1 MKEEKLDWENIRAQ
15 LNKLLPENKK
25 LEDSNISQLQNFII
39 GVNNPLNKNTR
50 DESIKLGKEFISSAE
65 QNLELSKFSF
75 ENKKYASAIFNL
87 TLATE
92 KLVKAYGLI
101 FMGVKKKN
109 LKWDIG
115 HNSTLTYSIIMK
127 KEPFKS
133 YFEIMKGFYP
143 NLLNKNFEELK
154 SFIEKEKTKSEILMA
169 KKEEIDKVLDVYQKI
184 ENVFNEDTLNQIKT
198 QIEKFLSAFSE
209 ANGKIKDNLK
219 FDYLP
224 KLVIS
229 FTSLAA
235 ISFITF
241 PHYFSS
247 NYPDSKEVEYNEDL
261 GIVQSFNRIYEILRS
276 CYKNLDEYVNGCLK

>member
-1 MKEEKLDWENIRAQ
+1 MNEEKLDWENIKVQ

-39 GVNNPLNKNTR
+39 GVNNLLNKNTR

-92 KLVKAYGLI
+92 KLIKAYGLI
-101 FMGVKKKN
+101 TFGIEEKD
-109 LKWDIG
+109 LKWKIKHDSPI
-115 HNSTLTYSIIMK
+115 TYSIIME
-127 KEPFKS
+127 KEPLKS
-133 YFEIMKGFYP
+133 YLEIMKVFYP
-143 NLLNKNFEELK
+143 NMLNKTPEELK
-154 SFIEKEKTKSEILMA
+154 SFIKKEETKSEILKA
-169 KKEEIDKVLDVYQKI
+169 KKEEIEKVLDAYQKI
-184 ENVFNEDTLNQIKT
+184 ENVFNENTQNQIKNYA
-198 QIEKFLSAFSE
+198 ENVFSAFPQI
-209 ANGKIKDNLK
+209 NGKIKDNLK

-229 FTSLAA
+229 FTNLAG

-261 GIVQSFNRIYEILRS
+261 GIVQSFNRIYKILRS
-276 CYKNLDEYVNGCLK
+276 CYKNLDEYVNGCSK